1 MGDGLLSHFGAFE
14 LFGEENLIRGFLRVA
29 RLALVRADLVQD
41 TPTYGFTQPFDP
53 RFGKMMVKTGS
64 HLLGALGEI
73 LFGVANC
80 HEISVLLAGVDT
92 EDSDG
97 DGRQLMSQLAGEA
110 SGKITLLLGEVTA
123 FESRLYE
130 FPSPELVR
138 EYFLWRQLHN
148 EAYVLDRYFRY
159 ALLKG
164 GAEPEVVPELIQGYS
179 PEEKLEVLK
188 KNDIDFKKVPT
199 WQRRGV
205 GLFWQAGVG
214 DEEPTLVVDTQLPAG
229 DSYDAYLKRFL

>member
-1 MGDGLLSHFGAFE
+1 MGDNLHQYFGAFE
-14 LFGEENLIRGFLRVA
+14 LFGEESLIRGFLRVA
-29 RLALVRADLVQD
+29 RLALIRADHVQD
-41 TPTYGFTQPFDP
+41 TPAYGFSQPFDA

-73 LFGVANC
+73 LFGVASC
-80 HEISVLLAGVDT
+80 REISVLLAGAEA

-97 DGRQLMSQLAGEA
+97 DGRQLLSQLGGEA
-110 SGKITLLLGEVTA
+110 SGKMTLLLGEVIA
-123 FESRLYE
+123 FESCLYE

-138 EYFLWRQLHN
+138 EYFLWRQQHN

-164 GAEPEVVPELIQGYS
+164 GTEPERIPELIEGYD
-179 PEEKLEVLK
+179 PEEKLEVLV
-188 KNDIDFKKVPT
+188 KNDIDYAKVPP

-205 GLFWQAGVG
+205 GLYWQAGV
-214 DEEPTLVVDTQLPAG
+214 DDQEPTLVVDTQLPEG
-229 DSYDAYLKRFL
+229 NSYETYLKRFL